1 MNKYIEINNIKIGK
15 DYPPYIVAEMSA
27 NHNGSIKNAFEII
40 DIAKSSGSSAIK
52 IQTYTPDTLT
62 IKSNNSDFQINKGLW
77 KGKSLYDLYSSAYT
91 PWEWHKE
98 MFQYAND
105 KNITM
110 FSSPFDRTA
119 VDLLENINCPAYK
132 IASFELVD
140 IPLIKYVA
148 STGKPMIMSTGMANF
163 QEIEDAVFTAK
174 DAGCDQLALLH
185 CVSAYPAPQNE
196 YNLNTIPDMIDK
208 FKLVVGLSDHTLDL
222 STSISS
228 VSLGA

>member
-1 MNKYIEINNIKIGK
+1 MNKYIEINNINIGK
-15 DYPPYIVAEMSA
+15 DYPPYTVAEMSA

-91 PWEWHKE
+91 PLEWHKE

-110 FSSPFDRTA
+110 FS
-119 VDLLENINCPAYK
+119 
-132 IASFELVD
+132 
-140 IPLIKYVA
+140 
-148 STGKPMIMSTGMANF
+148 
-163 QEIEDAVFTAK
+163 
-174 DAGCDQLALLH
+174 
-185 CVSAYPAPQNE
+185 
-196 YNLNTIPDMIDK
+196 
-208 FKLVVGLSDHTLDL
+208 
-222 STSISS
+222 
-228 VSLGA
+228 